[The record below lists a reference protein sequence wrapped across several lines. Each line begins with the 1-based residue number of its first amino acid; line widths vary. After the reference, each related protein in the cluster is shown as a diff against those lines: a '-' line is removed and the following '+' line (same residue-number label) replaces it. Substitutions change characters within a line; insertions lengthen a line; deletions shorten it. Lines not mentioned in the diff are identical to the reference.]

1 MPFLSFSSAALLLCM
16 FRSCADH
23 EKVKPLKVLRSFPSR
38 DQLFQRS
45 PSTEKILEESI
56 DLLTPLE
63 SKPFKKFNSQNDLVQ
78 EYYQTNQ
85 ELGGLNL
92 VYGLE
97 TSPATGPK
105 RFNSSFLPNRRL
117 QKSIELESSSNTHI
131 KEVAHTGSES
141 AHYSLDKKDF
151 DVISVSD
158 FPPLMKPI
166 SRSCQPEKQHP
177 SSQLKEGAS
186 LPVIVEF
193 PDTIELPT
201 HSKKYESRAEAIDA
215 LYNYKLGELSNFCIF
230 DPVTQTI
237 YARSLDEGVPN
248 PRTLKRHGVE
258 LLWVPIRDETV
269 FDAVF
274 EDIYK
279 YGDSETSSN
288 PSSIGFSNFHNLSE
302 DRMDLPPRVDSPME
316 TDDIR
321 IMNGR
326 TSSSNRTSR
335 ACSIDGEPQRGIK
348 WYHTLC
354 DLQKKLCAE
363 IAGHAKKAEQESYAL
378 EDDTFDRIFDD
389 SFFSEADPE
398 VDCET
403 AGAFMGSQS
412 SETYSDLERLQ
423 EHLARFDSA
432 SELTFETPESEVPD
446 CKTWTELARAY
457 LAFHPVRS
465 VRESDIDTRS
475 IIGTEMSDCSLGEPV
490 SIGSSVG
497 LPSITNLELYGL
509 FDFFDSEGS
518 RKASQQYSSTS
529 SDTSSYSDIFAQKIK
544 EEYSYPRLE
553 PFRRKQKS
561 ARKLLAWLKRCEIRS
576 SKPSYDSYST
586 KNTID
591 DKVLEESIDESISG
605 TRTPANTETGSV
617 NLSLAQSP
625 TSNVS
630 DNQENLERC
639 GLHHVY
645 PFLADDNSTG
655 TYQKDSEEDY
665 PGYRSYRAIKSHEK
679 VFLREIK
686 SDPSSG
692 YSQGVQKQSN
702 SSSES
707 SSESDDDKGVDQKD
721 STKEGSGLD
730 ESKAARENYMMS
742 FPAGCSFTGYTDRL
756 RPFEENTHR
765 DQIVKERQI
774 SGASVR
780 HGFRFTS
787 YAEQLRNADEEI
799 GGDELVDHAM
809 VSLPAGWSFAAY
821 RDQIYGENIEFDR
834 PGSDQG
840 PSGSDEPVKA
850 SKQPMRCSVPDI
862 PFTVYN
868 KQLRERSGGSVS
880 SLRGGRRGSSRFDSS
895 KDCDR
900 GDNGKDRRALITR
913 DKVFLDDAHQSRLD
927 SGNSGNSLET
937 LRANHHDQ
945 LTTDLELSKICRFQS
960 DTGSDPARIVEAVHI
975 FDGDKKGITLE
986 DLNIRLVGKTT
997 RSGTANQKKK
1007 RDAALPEA
1015 VHARSFLPSTFRPAL
1030 PKMPSPTNFFHRSV
1044 GRPAATSTR
1053 IVTPS
1058 GTFYCPSGTGCV
1070 PATNRS
1076 FSPSPTK
1083 RVPTPYTRPPSQT
1096 SNTTELS
1103 SDFGEP
1109 LQRVEQCGGKEE
1121 D

>member
-1 MPFLSFSSAALLLCM
+1 M
-16 FRSCADH
+16 
-23 EKVKPLKVLRSFPSR
+23 
-38 DQLFQRS
+38 
-45 PSTEKILEESI
+45 
-56 DLLTPLE
+56 
-63 SKPFKKFNSQNDLVQ
+63 
-78 EYYQTNQ
+78 
-85 ELGGLNL
+85 
-92 VYGLE
+92 
-97 TSPATGPK
+97 
-105 RFNSSFLPNRRL
+105 
-117 QKSIELESSSNTHI
+117 
-131 KEVAHTGSES
+131 
-141 AHYSLDKKDF
+141 
-151 DVISVSD
+151 
-158 FPPLMKPI
+158 
-166 SRSCQPEKQHP
+166 
-177 SSQLKEGAS
+177 
-186 LPVIVEF
+186 EF
-193 PDTIELPT
+193 PGTIELPA
-201 HSKKYESRAEAIDA
+201 HSEKCESRAKAIDA

-237 YARSLDEGVPN
+237 YARSLDKGVPN
-248 PRTLKRHGVE
+248 PRTLKRHDVE
-258 LLWVPIRDETV
+258 LLWVPIRNETV

-279 YGDSETSSN
+279 YGDSETSSCT
-288 PSSIGFSNFHNLSE
+288 SSIGLSNFHDLSE
-302 DRMDLPPRVDSPME
+302 DRMDLPTRVDSPLE

-321 IMNGR
+321 IISGR
-326 TSSSNRTSR
+326 ASSNNQTSR
-335 ACSIDGEPQRGIK
+335 ACSIDDELQRDIK
-348 WYHTLC
+348 WYDTMC

-363 IAGHAKKAEQESYAL
+363 IAGHAKKAEQESHAL
-378 EDDTFDRIFDD
+378 EDDTFDRVFDD
-389 SFFSEADPE
+389 SFFSDADPE

-423 EHLARFDSA
+423 EQLARFDSA
-432 SELTFETPESEVPD
+432 TELTIEIPEESEVSD

-465 VRESDIDTRS
+465 VRESEIDTRS
-475 IIGTEMSDCSLGEPV
+475 IIGTEISDCSLGEPV

-497 LPSITNLELYGL
+497 LPSITNLELCGL
-509 FDFFDSEGS
+509 FDFVDSEGS
-518 RKASQQYSSTS
+518 RKVSQQYSSTS
-529 SDTSSYSDIFAQKIK
+529 SDTNSYSDIFAQKIK
-544 EEYSYPRLE
+544 GKYSYPRLE
-553 PFRRKQKS
+553 LLRRKQKS
-561 ARKLLAWLKRCEIRS
+561 VRKLLAWLKRREIRS
-576 SKPSYDSYST
+576 TKSSYDSYST
-586 KNTID
+586 KNTTE

-617 NLSLAQSP
+617 NLSRAQSP
-625 TSNVS
+625 TLDVS
-630 DNQENLERC
+630 DNQKNLEPC

-645 PFLADDNSTG
+645 PFFLAGDNSADTDRKG
-655 TYQKDSEEDY
+655 SEEDY
-665 PGYRSYRAIKSHEK
+665 PGYRPCRVIKFHDK

-686 SDPSSG
+686 SEPSLG
-692 YSQGVQKQSN
+692 NSQGVQKQSN

-721 STKEGSGLD
+721 SIKGSGLD

-742 FPAGCSFTGYTDRL
+742 FPAGFSFTGYTDRL

-787 YAEQLRNADEEI
+787 YADQLLNADEEI
-799 GGDELVDHAM
+799 GGDELGDHAM

-821 RDQIYGENIEFDR
+821 RDQIYSENIEFDR

-840 PSGSDEPVKA
+840 PSGSDKPMKD
-850 SKQPMRCSVPDI
+850 SKHPMPCSVPGI

-868 KQLRERSGGSVS
+868 KQLRERSEGSVS
-880 SLRGGRRGSSRFDSS
+880 SLRGGRRGSSRFDGS

-900 GDNGKDRRALITR
+900 GDNGKDQRALITR
-913 DKVFLDDAHQSRLD
+913 DKDLVDDAIQSKID

-937 LRANHHDQ
+937 LGASHHDQ
-945 LTTDLELSKICRFQS
+945 LTTDLELPKIYRFQS
-960 DTGSDPARIVEAVHI
+960 DTGSDPARIVEAVQI

-1007 RDAALPEA
+1007 RDAALPEV
-1015 VHARSFLPSTFRPAL
+1015 VHARSFLPSTFRPVL

-1070 PATNRS
+1070 PATDRS

-1109 LQRVEQCGGKEE
+1109 LQRAEQCGGKEE

>member
-1 MPFLSFSSAALLLCM
+1 M

-56 DLLTPLE
+56 DFRTPLE
-63 SKPFKKFNSQNDLVQ
+63 SKPFKCFNSQNDLIQ

-97 TSPATGPK
+97 TSLATGPK
-105 RFNSSFLPNRRL
+105 RFDSSFLPNRRL
-117 QKSIELESSSNTHI
+117 QESIEREPSPNTHI
-131 KEVAHTGSES
+131 KEGGHTGRES
-141 AHYSLDKKDF
+141 AHCSLVKKGF
-151 DVISVSD
+151 DIRSLPN
-158 FPPLMKPI
+158 FPPLLEPI
-166 SRSCQPEKQHP
+166 CQSCQPEKQHP
-177 SSQLKEGAS
+177 SPQPKEGAS
-186 LPVIVEF
+186 VSVTVEF
-193 PDTIELPT
+193 PGTIELPT
-201 HSKKYESRAEAIDA
+201 HSEKYKSRAEAIDA
-215 LYNYKLGELSNFCIF
+215 LYNYKLSELSNFCIF

-248 PRTLKRHGVE
+248 PRALKRHDVE
-258 LLWVPIRDETV
+258 LLWIPIRDGTV
-269 FDAVF
+269 FDAVL

-279 YGDSETSSN
+279 YGDSETSSCT
-288 PSSIGFSNFHNLSE
+288 SSIGFSNFHDLSE
-302 DRMDLPPRVDSPME
+302 NRMDLPTRVDSPLE

-321 IMNGR
+321 IINGR
-326 TSSSNRTSR
+326 TFSNNQTSR
-335 ACSIDGEPQRGIK
+335 ACSIDDELQRDIK
-348 WYHTLC
+348 WYDTLC

-363 IAGHAKKAEQESYAL
+363 IAGHGKKAEQESHAL

-403 AGAFMGSQS
+403 AAAFMGSQ

-423 EHLARFDSA
+423 EQLARFDSA
-432 SELTFETPESEVPD
+432 TELTIEIPEESEIPD

-465 VRESDIDTRS
+465 VRESEIDTRS
-475 IIGTEMSDCSLGEPV
+475 IISTEISDFSLGEPV

-497 LPSITNLELYGL
+497 LPSITNLELSGL

-518 RKASQQYSSTS
+518 RKISQQYSSTS
-529 SDTSSYSDIFAQKIK
+529 SDTNSYSDIFAQKIK
-544 EEYSYPRLE
+544 EEYSYPRPE
-553 PFRRKQKS
+553 PLRRKQKS
-561 ARKLLAWLKRCEIRS
+561 ARKLLAWLKRSEIRS

-586 KNTID
+586 KNTTD

-617 NLSLAQSP
+617 NLSRTQSP

-630 DNQENLERC
+630 EIQKNLEPC

-645 PFLADDNSTG
+645 PFLVDENSVG
-655 TYQKDSEEDY
+655 TYQKGSEEDY
-665 PGYRSYRAIKSHEK
+665 PGYRSYRAIKFDDK
-679 VFLREIK
+679 VFLRELK

-692 YSQGVQKQSN
+692 DSQGVQKQSN

-730 ESKAARENYMMS
+730 ESKAARENYIMS
-742 FPAGCSFTGYTDRL
+742 FPAGFSFTGYTDRL

-780 HGFRFTS
+780 HGFHFTS
-787 YAEQLRNADEEI
+787 YADQLRNADEET

-821 RDQIYGENIEFDR
+821 RDQIYSENIEFDR

-840 PSGSDEPVKA
+840 PSGSDKPMKD
-850 SKQPMRCSVPDI
+850 SKQPMPCSVPDI

-868 KQLRERSGGSVS
+868 KQLRERSEGSVS
-880 SLRGGRRGSSRFDSS
+880 SLRGGRRGSSRFDGS

-900 GDNGKDRRALITR
+900 GDNGKGQRALITR
-913 DKVFLDDAHQSRLD
+913 DKVLVDGANQSKID
-927 SGNSGNSLET
+927 SVNSGNSLET

-945 LTTDLELSKICRFQS
+945 LTTDLELPKIFRFQS
-960 DTGSDPARIVEAVHI
+960 DTSSDPARIVEAVHI

-997 RSGTANQKKK
+997 RSGMASQKKK
-1007 RDAALPEA
+1007 RDAALPEV
-1015 VHARSFLPSTFRPAL
+1015 VHARSFLPSTFRPVL

-1070 PATNRS
+1070 PATDRS

-1103 SDFGEP
+1103 SNFGEP
-1109 LQRVEQCGGKEE
+1109 LQRAEQCGGKEE

>member
-1 MPFLSFSSAALLLCM
+1 
-16 FRSCADH
+16 
-23 EKVKPLKVLRSFPSR
+23 
-38 DQLFQRS
+38 
-45 PSTEKILEESI
+45 
-56 DLLTPLE
+56 LE
-63 SKPFKKFNSQNDLVQ
+63 SKPFKFFNSQNDLIQ

-85 ELGGLNL
+85 ELGGPNL

-97 TSPATGPK
+97 TSVATGPK

-117 QKSIELESSSNTHI
+117 QKSIELQSSPNTHI
-131 KEVAHTGSES
+131 KEVAHTGRES
-141 AHYSLDKKDF
+141 AHCSLDKKDSN
-151 DVISVSD
+151 VRSLSD
-158 FPPLMKPI
+158 FPPLIKPI
-166 SRSCQPEKQHP
+166 SLSCQPEKQHP
-177 SSQLKEGAS
+177 SPQVKRGAS
-186 LPVIVEF
+186 LPVTVEF
-193 PDTIELPT
+193 PGTIELPT
-201 HSKKYESRAEAIDA
+201 HSEKYESRAEAIDA

-248 PRTLKRHGVE
+248 PRTLKRHDVE

-288 PSSIGFSNFHNLSE
+288 PSSIGFSDFHNLSE
-302 DRMDLPPRVDSPME
+302 DRIDLPPRVDSPME

-321 IMNGR
+321 IINGR

-335 ACSIDGEPQRGIK
+335 ACSIDDELQRGIK
-348 WYHTLC
+348 WYHTLG
-354 DLQKKLCAE
+354 DLQKKLYAE
-363 IAGHAKKAEQESYAL
+363 IAGHAKKAEQELHAL

-389 SFFSEADPE
+389 SFFSEADSE

-403 AGAFMGSQS
+403 AAAFMGSKS

-432 SELTFETPESEVPD
+432 SELTFEIPEKTEVPD

-475 IIGTEMSDCSLGEPV
+475 IIGTEISDCSLGEPV
-490 SIGSSVG
+490 SIGSSVR

-509 FDFFDSEGS
+509 FDFIDSEGS
-518 RKASQQYSSTS
+518 RKVSQQYSSTS
-529 SDTSSYSDIFAQKIK
+529 SDTNSYSDIFAQKVK
-544 EEYSYPRLE
+544 KEYSYPRLE
-553 PFRRKQKS
+553 PLRRKQKS
-561 ARKLLAWLKRCEIRS
+561 ARKLLAWLKRREIGS

-586 KNTID
+586 KNTTD
-591 DKVLEESIDESISG
+591 DKVLEESISESISG

-617 NLSLAQSP
+617 NISRAQSP

-630 DNQENLERC
+630 DNQKNLEPC

-645 PFLADDNSTG
+645 PFLADDNSAG
-655 TYQKDSEEDY
+655 TYQDDSEEDY
-665 PGYRSYRAIKSHEK
+665 PGCRSYRAIKFHDK

-692 YSQGVQKQSN
+692 DSQGVQKQSN

-742 FPAGCSFTGYTDRL
+742 FPVGFSFTGYTDRL

-799 GGDELVDHAM
+799 GGDELVDHAI

-821 RDQIYGENIEFDR
+821 RDQIYSENIEFNR

-840 PSGSDEPVKA
+840 PSGSDKPMKH
-850 SKQPMRCSVPDI
+850 SKQPMPCSVPGI

-868 KQLRERSGGSVS
+868 KQLRERSEGSVS
-880 SLRGGRRGSSRFDSS
+880 SLRGGRRGSSRFDGL

-900 GDNGKDRRALITR
+900 GDNGKDQRALITR
-913 DKVFLDDAHQSRLD
+913 DKVLLDDANQSKID
-927 SGNSGNSLET
+927 SGNSGNLLET

-945 LTTDLELSKICRFQS
+945 LTTDLELPKIYRFQS
-960 DTGSDPARIVEAVHI
+960 DTGSDPARIVEAVQI

-997 RSGTANQKKK
+997 RSGMANQKKQ
-1007 RDAALPEA
+1007 RDAALPEV
-1015 VHARSFLPSTFRPAL
+1015 VHARSFLPSTFRPVL

-1044 GRPAATSTR
+1044 GRPATTSTR

-1070 PATNRS
+1070 PATDRS
-1076 FSPSPTK
+1076 FSPSQTR